1 MANSKHT
8 VPAKGCKRRSVVS
21 VLGLSVQAAFP
32 TLGAGLVHKAWAAE
46 PLSAPDGAPDRA
58 AGKPQAELFF
68 RAPQMTGA
76 VLSPDG
82 QRLAMRTRGPHGRM
96 MLTVLTL
103 ATMSPQVVYS
113 SDAADVNTVVWV
125 NHERLAF
132 DLTDLETP
140 AGKVDAAPG
149 LFAVNADGSG
159 FKQLVERQ
167 RVWLRN
173 GNDTQNLLPWN
184 TFLLN
189 GDTQRQGESVLAAR
203 PESYDEKGI
212 GFIKLLRLNTRNGR
226 SEEIDGPL
234 HSVGW
239 WTDPQGHL
247 RVAQTRE
254 GAKGAIRWR
263 DPETGV
269 WRVLVEYDAITGGD
283 LSVRQIDSEGK
294 LYVTARNGRDKQALW
309 LLDPKTGAWSSEP
322 LAESPL
328 FDVDAQLIA
337 RQDKVL
343 GLRFRIDAEVTQWLD
358 GEMRAL
364 QAHIDK
370 VLPRTVN
377 RLSVPW
383 QGASPWVLVQ
393 AFADIQPSLYFLFNR
408 ETKKF
413 TRLGAQ
419 RPDIVAKTQASSDMV
434 RFKAR
439 DGLEI
444 PAWLTLPPGMEAA
457 SAKKLPLVVLVHGGP
472 FVHGPS
478 WHWDAE
484 VQLLAARGYAV
495 LQPQFRGTLGFGL
508 AHHQAGWRQWG
519 KAMQT
524 DLADAAN
531 WAVAQGWADPERMA
545 IAGASYG
552 GYAALMGVL
561 RNPELFRCAISW
573 VGVTDLDLLYS
584 TSWDDVSTVF
594 KTHGL
599 PKLLGDRVQDAAEL
613 KAHSP
618 LTHAAAI
625 KAPVLLAYGS
635 ADRRVPLVHG
645 ERFYKALKESNPQVE
660 YIVYPDEGHGWRVP
674 ANQVDFWN
682 RSLRFLDRH
691 LAKP

>member
-1 MANSKHT
+1 MTNKKNA
-8 VPAKGCKRRSVVS
+8 RRSQGLSRRS
-21 VLGLSVQAAFP
+21 VLGLSLQAALP
-32 TLGAGLVHKAWAAE
+32 LLGAAQVQNALAADAAA
-46 PLSAPDGAPDRA
+46 PTQPGKLDGKVDGKISA
-58 AGKPQAELFF
+58 ESFF

-76 VLSPDG
+76 ALSPDG
-82 QRLAMRTRGPHGRM
+82 KRLAMRTLGPHGRM

-103 ATMSPQVVYS
+103 ESMSPQVVYS
-113 SDAADVNTVVWV
+113 SEAADLNNFVWV
-125 NHERLAF
+125 NNERLAF
-132 DLTDLETP
+132 DLTDRETP
-140 AGKVDAAPG
+140 AGKIDAAPG
-149 LFAVNADGSG
+149 LFAVNHDGSS

-167 RVWLRN
+167 RVWARN
-173 GNDTQNLLPWN
+173 GNDTQSLAPWN

-189 GDTQRQGESVLAAR
+189 GETQRQGDTVLAVR
-203 PESYDEKGI
+203 PESYDEKGV

-226 SEEIDGPL
+226 SEEIEGPL
-234 HSVGW
+234 HTEGW
-239 WTDPQGHL
+239 WADPQGNL

-263 DPETGV
+263 DPASGA
-269 WRVLVEYDAITGGD
+269 WRVLAEYDAFTGGD
-283 LSVRQIDSEGK
+283 LGVSHVGSDGK
-294 LYVTARNGRDKQALW
+294 LYVTARRGRDKQAMW
-309 LLDPKTGAWSSEP
+309 LLDPSSGVWSSEP
-322 LAESPL
+322 LAESPQ
-328 FDVDAQLIA
+328 FDVDAQVIA

-358 GEMRAL
+358 GEMRGL
-364 QAHIDK
+364 QAQVDK

-383 QGASPWVLVQ
+383 QGASPWVLVE
-393 AFADIQPSLYFLFNR
+393 AFADIQPTLYFLFNR

-413 TRLGAQ
+413 TRLGAE
-419 RPDIVAKTQASSDMV
+419 RPDIVAKNQAGSDMV

-444 PAWLTLPPGMEAA
+444 PAWLTLPPGLDAA
-457 SAKKLPLVVLVHGGP
+457 SAKHLPLLVLVHGGP
-472 FVHGPS
+472 FVRGPG

-495 LQPQFRGTLGFGL
+495 LQPQFRGTVGFGL
-508 AHHQAGWRQWG
+508 AHYQAGWRQWG

-531 WAVAQGWADPERMA
+531 WAVAQGLADPKRMA

-552 GYAALMGVL
+552 GYAALMGLV

-573 VGVTDLDLLYS
+573 VGLTDLDLFASNY
-584 TSWDDVSTVF
+584 WDDISPIV
-594 KTHGL
+594 KTQGL
-599 PKLLGDRVQDAAEL
+599 AKVLGDRVQDAADL
-613 KAHSP
+613 KANSP

-625 KAPVLLAYGS
+625 KQPVLLAYGS

-645 ERFYKALKESNPQVE
+645 ESFSKAMKAANSQVE
-660 YIVYPDEGHGWRVP
+660 YVVYQDEGHGWRVP
-674 ANQVDFWN
+674 ANQLDFWN